1 MLAEL
6 LSVSPGEDLVVHRNE
21 SVRSELARGTILLEA
36 CIPLLN
42 ISLLMM
48 FTIFRM
54 YYLDS
59 LLVKVSILREK
70 LQRILSQLILACLVP
85 HT

>member
-21 SVRSELARGTILLEA
+21 SVRSKLAGGTILLEA

>member
-6 LSVSPGEDLVVHRNE
+6 LWVSTGEDLAVHRDE
-21 SVRSELARGTILLEA
+21 GVLSELARGTILLKA

-42 ISLLMM
+42 TSLQMLL
-48 FTIFRM
+48 TIILIC
-54 YYLDS
+54 YLDS
-59 LLVKVSILREK
+59 LPVKVGILGEK
-70 LQRILSQLILACLVP
+70 LQCLLGQLLLAWLVP

>member
-6 LSVSPGEDLVVHRNE
+6 LWVSIGEDFAVHRDE
-21 SVRSELARGTILLEA
+21 GVLSELARGTILLKA

-42 ISLLMM
+42 TSLQMLLT
-48 FTIFRM
+48 TILI

-59 LLVKVSILREK
+59 LPVKVSILREK
-70 LQRILSQLILACLVP
+70 LQCVLGQLFLAWLVP